1 MEIKGIFNLFLKGF
15 MSSEESYYLESTLYS
30 KDGRE
35 SVIEVLEHQ
44 VAGMILLDGIFGS
57 QGHTTQHYHK
67 HNEAVEER
75 FRDKPMDA
83 HPNAAT
89 ENH

>member
-1 MEIKGIFNLFLKGF
+1 MSRTATGGGWRYNNHLK
-15 MSSEESYYLESTLYS
+15 STLYG
-30 KDGRE
+30 KNGRE
-35 SVIEVLEHQ
+35 TVIKVLEHQ

-57 QGHTTQHYHK
+57 QGRATQQYHK

-83 HPNAAT
+83 HPHA
-89 ENH
+89 ER